1 MSHPPEHPGNP
12 HDPYGGNPNPGDYP
26 PPPGY
31 GPPPGPPP
39 GYGPP
44 PGQPQPGYG
53 PPPGYG
59 APPPPPGYGPPP
71 QPGYGPP
78 PGYPPP
84 PGYGPPPGYPPP
96 PGYGPPPGYPAVP
109 GYGPPPGSGFSIGEA
124 ITWAWNKFGKNL
136 GPLILSVLIYN
147 LIAYVVVVVVGS
159 LIGVSAHVT
168 DTGTDSSQ
176 LVTGVGV
183 VGTVV
188 LEIVVFLVVIFVQAG
203 YLSGALDIAD
213 NRPVTIGSFFKPRHF
228 GGALLAAALLAVVS
242 AVVVALQYVVPGLL
256 FWLLTHLVLAVFG
269 FFAIFTIAF
278 ATDRGLPA
286 IGALTASFTTVRSNI
301 PAALLSALVQFVLFA
316 LALLP
321 CFFGLVTLPLALLVQ
336 VYTYRRLSGG
346 PIAPLTP

>member
-1 MSHPPEHPGNP
+1 MSQPPEHPGNP

-31 GPPPGPPP
+31 GPPPG
-39 GYGPP
+39 YRPP

-84 PGYGPPPGYPPP
+84 PGYGPPPGYP
-96 PGYGPPPGYPAVP
+96 AAP

-124 ITWAWNKFGKNL
+124 FSWAWNKFSKNL
-136 GPLILSVLIYN
+136 GPLILSILLYNVIAFVLFF
-147 LIAYVVVVVVGS
+147 VVGS
-159 LIGVSAHVT
+159 VVGISAHVT
-168 DTGTDSSQ
+168 DTGADSSE

-183 VGTVV
+183 VGTLV
-188 LEIVVFLVVIFVQAG
+188 LEALAFLAVIFVQAG
-203 YLSGALDIAD
+203 FLSGVLDIAD
-213 NRPVTIGSFFKPRHF
+213 SRPVTIGSFFRPRHF
-228 GGALLAAALLAVVS
+228 AAVLLAAALLGVVS
-242 AVVVALQYVVPGLL
+242 IVVLALQYVVPGVV
-256 FWLLTHLVLAVFG
+256 FRSFAHVVLAIFS
-269 FFAIFTIAF
+269 FFAMFTLAF
-278 ATDRGLPA
+278 ATDRGVPA
-286 IGALTASFTTVRSNI
+286 IAALTASFNTVRSNI
-301 PAALLSALVQFVLFA
+301 GGALLSALVQFVLIA

-321 CFFGLVTLPLALLVQ
+321 CFFGLVTLPLALLIQ

-346 PIAPLTP
+346 PVAPPTP

>member
-44 PGQPQPGYG
+44 PAYGPRPGYG

-84 PGYGPPPGYPPP
+84 PGYGPPPGYP
-96 PGYGPPPGYPAVP
+96 AAP

-124 ITWAWNKFGKNL
+124 ITWAWNKFKKNL

-147 LIAYVVVVVVGS
+147 LIAFVVVVVVGS

-242 AVVVALQYVVPGLL
+242 AVILALQYV
-256 FWLLTHLVLAVFG
+256 
-269 FFAIFTIAF
+269 
-278 ATDRGLPA
+278 
-286 IGALTASFTTVRSNI
+286 
-301 PAALLSALVQFVLFA
+301 
-316 LALLP
+316 
-321 CFFGLVTLPLALLVQ
+321 
-336 VYTYRRLSGG
+336 
-346 PIAPLTP
+346 